1 MFLASVFPFKRLND
15 FHCVISGKLLLNILM
30 QEILMKVTHP
40 SNVWSRGHDRKISKR
55 SAKANSPT
63 KTRTQKRVA
72 IGWQWGAMGGNGG
85 TNSDLNVIKGS
96 SSKPWMHE
104 VSHMMTMSMMKI
116 LMMMNNDAYYAR
128 G

>member
-1 MFLASVFPFKRLND
+1 MCGAEAMTERFQKEAQKQIAPVKP
-15 FHCVISGKLLLNILM
+15 
-30 QEILMKVTHP
+30 
-40 SNVWSRGHDRKISKR
+40 GHKKG
-55 SAKANSPT
+55 
-63 KTRTQKRVA
+63 VA
-72 IGWQWGAMGGNGG
+72 MGWQGGAMGGNGG

-116 LMMMNNDAYYAR
+116 LMMIMMMNNDAYYAR